1 MEFYER
7 FLWDGNFDRFNLG
20 IQWRG
25 NVSGVNEGY
34 LVVCKE
40 DIIKTDLQFTIQ
52 NMRKQ
57 NSYFVCCVAD
67 RE

>member
-1 MEFYER
+1 M
-7 FLWDGNFDRFNLG
+7 
-20 IQWRG
+20 
-25 NVSGVNEGY
+25 SGVNEGY

-57 NSYFVCCVAD
+57 NSYFVCCVCS
-67 RE
+67 RQRVKGMRSIN